1 MTSLETLPP
10 SSNRGVGMPNMLGS
24 ANTLASKVYP
34 SWLPLT
40 QLLRRASN
48 ALRSIFIALFLSF
61 LPRIPC
67 GAAAW

>member
-1 MTSLETLPP
+1 
-10 SSNRGVGMPNMLGS
+10 MPNMLGS